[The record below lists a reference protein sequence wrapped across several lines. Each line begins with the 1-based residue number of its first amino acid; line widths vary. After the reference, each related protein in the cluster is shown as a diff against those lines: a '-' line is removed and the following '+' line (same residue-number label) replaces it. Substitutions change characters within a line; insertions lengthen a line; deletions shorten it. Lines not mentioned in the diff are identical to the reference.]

1 MIRRIVKW
9 LVVLMVVNTVI
20 WLTGLAF
27 TRSKTS
33 KDLHAGDLEFY
44 SFWNAD
50 EWRPLSSALRRVKAR
65 VTMAGATL
73 DLRDSTPAASG
84 LDVDVA
90 TLMGGTAVLVRKDWD
105 VQVTEDTKAGEVEIS
120 LDQQD
125 DLSEDAPQVTI
136 DLRTT
141 MGGGFVG
148 HELPESWEMK

>member
-1 MIRRIVKW
+1 MIRRIAKW
-9 LVVLMVVNTVI
+9 LVVVMVINTIV
-20 WLTGLAF
+20 WLTGLAI

-33 KDLHAGDLEFY
+33 KDLEAGDLEFY

-50 EWRPLSSALRRVKAR
+50 EWRPVSSALSRVKAR

-84 LDVDVA
+84 LHVDVA
-90 TLMGGTAVLVRKDWD
+90 TVMAGTAVLVRKDWD
-105 VQVTEDTKAGEVEIS
+105 VQVAEDTKAGEVEIS
-120 LDQQD
+120 LDIED
-125 DLSEDAPQVTI
+125 DLPEEAPKVTI

-148 HELPESWEMK
+148 YELPESWEMK

>member
-1 MIRRIVKW
+1 MIRRLVEW
-9 LVVLMVVNTVI
+9 LVVLMVINTVI
-20 WLTGLAF
+20 WLTGLAI
-27 TRSKTS
+27 TRSRTS
-33 KDLHAGDLEFY
+33 KDLKAGDLEFY

-73 DLRDSTPAASG
+73 DLRDSTPASTG
-84 LDVDVA
+84 LDVDVG

-105 VQVTEDTKAGEVEIS
+105 VHVHEETKGGEVEIS
-120 LDQQD
+120 LDEGE
-125 DLSEDAPQVTI
+125 DLSEDAPTVTI

-148 HELPESWEMK
+148 YELPKEWEMS